1 MRMPVLRYFIVVGS
15 ALFGLLLLVN
25 NKTES
30 NNSPVRTSQTV
41 GLPQSVKM
49 QPEPAPVLSAV
60 NFAAAHEPA
69 QAKPV
74 ESTKPPKAVEKK
86 RKEKTASKHRPTWH
100 RFVEYP
106 FGTFSI
112 R

>member
-30 NNSPVRTSQTV
+30 DNSPVRTSQTV

-49 QPEPAPVLSAV
+49 QPEPAPVLTAV
-60 NFAAAHEPA
+60 NSRPSMSPHRRSRLKVQNRRRQSKRNARKRPPA
-69 QAKPV
+69 NIGQQASV
-74 ESTKPPKAVEKK
+74 
-86 RKEKTASKHRPTWH
+86 R
-100 RFVEYP
+100 
-106 FGTFSI
+106 
-112 R
+112 